1 MMRILHRWP
10 GLVVAALLF
19 VTALSGAVLSLYPA
33 LEAVNTPP
41 AGDAM
46 TVAELAARVQAV
58 HPGLEQIKRA
68 PSGRITAW
76 WFDGGQPGSAVVDP
90 ATGRDIAS
98 ADPDPVQRW
107 LTTLHRS
114 LFLGDGGRLA
124 AATGTLVML
133 LLALTGAVLVARR
146 TGGWRHWFA
155 RLRGPLAGRLHTEIS
170 RVAVLGLVLSASTAL
185 WMAAE
190 TFELVTVESEGLN
203 PPAAV
208 SGQTGLALARMEALR
223 TTPVAELR
231 ALSFPASGDAQDMF
245 TLDTDR
251 GTGYIDQGTGA
262 LLVWQDLTPGQ
273 RLSETIYLLH
283 TGQGAAV
290 WGLLLGLMALGV
302 PVLAVTGVMVWW
314 AGWRRRPRLKGN
326 APAAQA
332 ETVLLVGSEGGSTWG
347 FAATL
352 AEALRAA
359 GQSVHVAPMT
369 GFTPSRYRA
378 AQRILV
384 LAATYGEGAAP
395 ASARGF
401 LDRLQAL
408 PETPTVPLAV
418 LGFGDRHFPAF
429 CAFAAAVEQT
439 ARAKG
444 WPVLLPFDTIDQ
456 QSAQDFTRW
465 GRTLGN
471 ALGINLELVHQPVV
485 PATDTLTLLSR
496 RDYGAA
502 VQVPIAILRFAL
514 PPASFWQRVT
524 GRGFARF
531 EPGDL
536 IGILPEGSDVPRLYS
551 LASGSRDGFIEIVV
565 RQHPGGLASGQLTCL
580 QSGQTVRAFLRRHP
594 DFHAGRGRAPLL
606 LIGAGTGVGPLAGFI
621 RTNARRRP
629 IHLVFGLRHPDSD
642 FLYRDELRDW
652 QADGRLAR
660 LSVAVSRGERAQ
672 YVQDVL
678 HEEASQVVD
687 TVRNG
692 GTVMV
697 CGGRDMARGVS
708 EALADILKPVGISP
722 AQLKADGRYVE
733 DIY

>member
-10 GLVVAALLF
+10 GLLVAALLF
-19 VTALSGAVLSLYPA
+19 VTALSGAALSLYPA
-33 LEAVNTPP
+33 LEAVNTPS
-41 AGDAM
+41 AGSGL
-46 TVAELAARVQAV
+46 TVAELATRVQAV

-90 ATGRDIAS
+90 ATGHDIAS
-98 ADPDPVQRW
+98 ADPDPVRRW
-107 LTTLHRS
+107 LTVLHRS
-114 LFLGDGGRLA
+114 LFLDDAGRLVA
-124 AATGTLVML
+124 AAGALVML
-133 LLALTGAVLVARR
+133 LLALSGAVLVARR

-190 TFELVTVESEGLN
+190 TFELVTVE
-203 PPAAV
+203 PAGPDAPAVV
-208 SGQTGLALARMEALR
+208 SGRAGVALARMGALR

-231 ALSFPASGDAQDMF
+231 TLTFPAPGDPQDVF
-245 TLDTDR
+245 TLSTNR
-251 GTGYIDQGTGA
+251 GTGYVDQGTGA
-262 LLVWQDLTPGQ
+262 LLAWQDLTPGQ
-273 RLSETIYLLH
+273 RVSETIYLLH
-283 TGQGAAV
+283 TGQGAAM

-302 PVLAVTGVMVWW
+302 PVLAVTGFMVWW
-314 AGWRRRPRLKGN
+314 AGWRSRPRLKGN

-332 ETVLLVGSEGGSTWG
+332 DTVILVGSESGSTWS

-352 AEALRAA
+352 AVALRAA
-359 GQSVHVAPMT
+359 GQGVHVAPMT
-369 GFTPSRYRA
+369 GFVPSRYRA
-378 AQRILV
+378 AQRFLV

-401 LDRLQAL
+401 LERLQAL
-408 PETPTVPLAV
+408 PETPAVPLAV
-418 LGFGDRHFPAF
+418 LGFGDRRFPEF
-429 CAFAAAVEQT
+429 CAFAAAVEET

-444 WPVLLPFDTIDQ
+444 WPALLPFDTIDQ

-465 GRTLGN
+465 GRTLGE
-471 ALGINLELVHQPVV
+471 ALGIDLELVHQPVV
-485 PATDTLTLLSR
+485 PATDTLTVLSR

-502 VQVPIAILRFAL
+502 VQVPMAILRFAL
-514 PPASFWQRVT
+514 PPASLWQRLT

-536 IGILPEGSDVPRLYS
+536 IGILPDGSSVPRLYS

-565 RQHPGGLASGQLTCL
+565 RQHPGGLASGQLTRL
-580 QSGQTVRAFLRRHP
+580 QPGQTVRAFLRRHP
-594 DFHAGRGRAPLL
+594 DFHAGRGHPPLV

-621 RTNARRRP
+621 RNNVARRP
-629 IHLVFGLRHPDSD
+629 VHLIFGLRDPDSD
-642 FLYRDELRDW
+642 FLYRDEFRDW

-660 LSVAVSRGERAQ
+660 LSVAVSRGERTQ

-678 HEEASQVVD
+678 RDEAPQVVEAM
-687 TVRNG
+687 RNG

-708 EALADILKPVGISP
+708 EALADILTPVGITP